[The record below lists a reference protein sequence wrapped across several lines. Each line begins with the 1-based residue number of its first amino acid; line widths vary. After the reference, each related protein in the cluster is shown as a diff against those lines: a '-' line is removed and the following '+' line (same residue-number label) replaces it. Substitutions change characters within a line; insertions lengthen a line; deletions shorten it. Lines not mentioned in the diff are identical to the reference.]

1 MKKHKNNIRDLW
13 DNIKWANLCRVGISE
28 AEEKEKG
35 IENTF
40 EEIMSEYFPI
50 IKETDFKIQKVQ
62 RDPNKLNPNRTT
74 PRPIIIKMAK
84 AKDKGRILKASGE
97 KKSINDKGTP
107 IRLSADFSRET
118 LKAGREWQDIFK
130 VLKGKKLQ
138 PGILYPERISFKI
151 EGEMNFCNEQNLKE
165 CSNIKPILN
174 KY

>member
-97 KKSINDKGTP
+97 KKSINDK
-107 IRLSADFSRET
+107 
-118 LKAGREWQDIFK
+118 
-130 VLKGKKLQ
+130 
-138 PGILYPERISFKI
+138 
-151 EGEMNFCNEQNLKE
+151 
-165 CSNIKPILN
+165 
-174 KY
+174 